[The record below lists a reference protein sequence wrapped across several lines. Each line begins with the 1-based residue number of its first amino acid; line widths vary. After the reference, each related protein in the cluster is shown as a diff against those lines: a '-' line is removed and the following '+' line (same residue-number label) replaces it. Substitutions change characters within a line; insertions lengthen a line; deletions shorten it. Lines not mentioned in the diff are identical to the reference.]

1 MKKLAITAVLCLCTA
16 LFFGC
21 GNDRKSSGSS
31 SESMK
36 KSSSDEYDCDLT
48 KMSSTMVYSMV
59 FQMVTEPKKFVGK
72 TIKMKGAFSSYQDE
86 ETGRRFFGCVI
97 KDALAC
103 CSQGLAFELAK
114 PRKYPDEYPAEGAAI
129 VVEGD
134 YDYEKDEGGGGFPII
149 RNAELLKQ

>member
-1 MKKLAITAVLCLCTA
+1 MSKIFLFLVLFALAVPSFAQKPGQIKTLHL
-16 LFFGC
+16 
-21 GNDRKSSGSS
+21 
-31 SESMK
+31 
-36 KSSSDEYDCDLT
+36 DLT
-48 KMSSTMVYSMV
+48 KMSGTVV
-59 FQMVTEPKKFVGK
+59 FALVNRMVTEHAKFQGK
-72 TIKMKGAFSSYQDE
+72 RIRMAGVFSSYYDDQID
-86 ETGRRFFGCVI
+86 RRFYGCVI
-97 KDALAC
+97 ADALAC